1 MANKKSSKKRVN
13 KKIAKT
19 VIKHSPTWLIIALV
33 IIIVLAG
40 VGFFLYKQGVFDNFL
55 KKDNNA
61 GNNLENINTNTDNNS
76 KNTDTNTDNNSKNT
90 DTNSTIVDGELFIE
104 FLELGN
110 QYTGDSIY
118 IKAGNNDILIDAG
131 SRNSSSDAISSE
143 VNKYCKDGK
152 LEYVIATHAHQ
163 DHIAGFVGTAKAPG
177 IFDRYECGIII
188 DFPKTNNTTSS
199 KPTQVYNNYVAKLN
213 AEEEAG
219 AKHYTALQC
228 YNNEDGAQ
236 RIYELTDDI
245 KMEVLYNYYYENET
259 SNENNY
265 SVCVMFSHG
274 DRKFLFT
281 GDLEDQGE
289 KKLVEN
295 NKLSKVNLYK
305 AGHHG
310 SYTAGSDELLSV
322 IKPDTIVCCC
332 CAGSTEYTSNPDN
345 TFPAQAFI
353 NRAFKYT
360 KDVYVTTLSID
371 EEPKYTSMN
380 GTITVQSNKEGIKY
394 SFSNND
400 TRLIDTEW
408 FKKNRTWD
416 GE

>member
-13 KKIAKT
+13 KKIAKA
-19 VIKHSPTWLIIALV
+19 VIKHSPTWLIIVLV

-55 KKDNNA
+55 KKNTNADNNP
-61 GNNLENINTNTDNNS
+61 ENTN
-76 KNTDTNTDNNSKNT
+76 
-90 DTNSTIVDGELFIE
+90 TNSTIVDGELFIE

-143 VNKYCKDGK
+143 VNKYCTDGK

-163 DHIAGFVGTAKAPG
+163 DHIAGFVGTSKAPG

-188 DFPKTNNTTSS
+188 DFPKTNASS
-199 KPTQVYNNYVAKLN
+199 QVYNNYIAKRN

-380 GTITVQSNKEGIKY
+380 GTITVKSNKEGIKY

>member
-1 MANKKSSKKRVN
+1 MAYKKSSKKRVN
-13 KKIAKT
+13 KKIAKA
-19 VIKHSPTWLIIALV
+19 VIKHSPTWLIIVLV

-55 KKDNNA
+55 KKNNNA
-61 GNNLENINTNTDNNS
+61 DN
-76 KNTDTNTDNNSKNT
+76 
-90 DTNSTIVDGELFIE
+90 NSTIVDGELLIE

-163 DHIAGFVGTAKAPG
+163 DHIAGFVGTSKSPG

-188 DFPKTNNTTSS
+188 DFPKSNASS
-199 KPTQVYNNYVAKLN
+199 QVYNNYIAKRN

-259 SNENNY
+259 NNENNY

-380 GTITVQSNKEGIKY
+380 GTITVKSNKEGIKY